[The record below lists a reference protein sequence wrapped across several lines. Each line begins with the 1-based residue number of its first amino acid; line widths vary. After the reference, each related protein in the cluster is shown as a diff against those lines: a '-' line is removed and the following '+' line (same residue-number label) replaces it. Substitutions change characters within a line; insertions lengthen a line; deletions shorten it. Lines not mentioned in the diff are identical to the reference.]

1 MKYYTADA
9 GLGYSL
15 KGRVFA
21 EVWDAV
27 VQEKLKEFTYMA
39 KMAGLSVYLNLLLEN
54 YEFTFSGYNDSLD

>member
-39 KMAGLSVYLNLLLEN
+39 EMAGLELKLSLL
-54 YEFTFSGYNDSLD
+54 